1 MPRPLDDVV
10 AETLLV
16 LWRRL
21 DDVPAE
27 AELAWCYGTARRC
40 LANTWRADERR
51 NRLARRVA
59 SQPAPVD
66 DAGAE
71 TDAELVAALDELSG
85 DDREIVRL
93 WAWEQLAPR
102 EIAVVLA
109 ISPIAAS
116 IRLHRA
122 KQRLAARLGT
132 RKDGAT
138 AGHNPA
144 GDHVD
149 EQRRVVGVIVAN
161 RDGSDEPIAAPVTFQ
176 LPGTGGPT
184 MSSCL
189 PVTDFTPDPTSQAFA
204 GTVTAAEG
212 NTVTLEVDQWYT
224 GDADQ
229 PAEVVLAAG
238 TDVPVALDGVDF
250 VVGERYLVTTLAGEV
265 LICGVSAPATPDLE
279 ALYAQW
285 YGS

>member
-1 MPRPLDDVV
+1 MRADDRRSLGDRSAGERIDRPPDMIADVPPHVDLARRARFERLFADVYAPLQRFVRRRADAAAVDDVV
-10 AETLLV
+10 AETLLI

-59 SQPAPVD
+59 SQPATVD

-109 ISPIAAS
+109 ISPNAAS

-122 KQRLAARLGT
+122 KQRLAARLGS

-144 GDHVD
+144 GDHVGRT
-149 EQRRVVGVIVAN
+149 E
-161 RDGSDEPIAAPVTFQ
+161 
-176 LPGTGGPT
+176 
-184 MSSCL
+184 
-189 PVTDFTPDPTSQAFA
+189 
-204 GTVTAAEG
+204 EG
-212 NTVTLEVDQWYT
+212 
-224 GDADQ
+224 A
-229 PAEVVLAAG
+229 
-238 TDVPVALDGVDF
+238 
-250 VVGERYLVTTLAGEV
+250 
-265 LICGVSAPATPDLE
+265 
-279 ALYAQW
+279 
-285 YGS
+285 